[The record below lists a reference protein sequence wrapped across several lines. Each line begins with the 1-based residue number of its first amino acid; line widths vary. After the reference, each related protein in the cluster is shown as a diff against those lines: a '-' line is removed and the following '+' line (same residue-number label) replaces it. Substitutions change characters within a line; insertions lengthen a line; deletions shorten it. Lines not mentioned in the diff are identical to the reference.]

1 MRWSAL
7 LACLLLVSAQVM
19 AIAADYSNST
29 IEILNYIADGA
40 EPLGEVS
47 LKEGEV
53 RYIDLDGRSR
63 GLSRAEAGSVL
74 EALSE
79 LEELAGDAQ
88 VVYAEYSGRE
98 LRMVLKYADGREVR
112 LTRAAPAALA
122 KIREVLGAREGGVLL
137 GIPPN
142 SGHEWTVYL
151 ADDGRVVLFALG
163 NDIVGTG
170 RQGNLYRE
178 NGYSVAIYRSQ
189 GNFSFAV
196 LTAGGGGVVARGFA
210 SLAVRPVNEEVY
222 STALVSGGGVQEAK
236 VSDAFARAVNSLAAR
251 GVPML
256 TTVVLVLPAQAGEA
270 GVLAQ
275 PEEKPVGEEIER
287 TNAEFRK
294 AVMERLNRMAREQGF
309 AGVKDFV
316 MVSPH
321 SVMRSPVALLSGVEE
336 LPLKELEKGRDIVL
350 ADFCIP
356 EGSEIPS
363 GTYVMRV
370 EKEGKSWVA
379 ELRSLDGRVVL
390 RKEAIFEQGPFMK
403 GWPGRNTGIFSNN
416 YGVRF
421 GAQLREGAFY
431 VDIKLGKGRLNP
443 EACSDITEELR
454 KFRSRV
460 EGAFG
465 ERFKS
470 SGDLFIATRSDS
482 LLVAGL
488 GDGEVVA
495 YLRAPG
501 VKAGFYRI
509 SPASGRI
516 ASAAGGEPAGEFRE
530 LEKYSGLEAG
540 LIGGMLGERLSLG
553 YVGTGVRSFEVALG
567 TGEPAL
573 LSVGGEEPEPE
584 RRPFDHIGNAPYEAE
599 FVPFSTEK
607 EFVAAIG
614 ERAIDALLGRGTVL
628 LMNSFWTSR
637 PPGIGTLMMESFWS
651 SQPPAIGTN
660 KLGSAGNVGLFALGD
675 DCAGTGKSG
684 NLYNKCPVVLS
695 QELAGSVVLSRGVAN
710 ASPPVLLLAGNESG
724 MSLFAL
730 GNDIIGTGRQGDLY
744 SAFPVPVERLL
755 RGKAVFLGK
764 EVSEEEGILLV
775 DWERGVKL
783 FALGNDCIGT
793 GKSGNLLSSC
803 PVVAQRGG
811 YVVLTKRFLTEAP
824 PGMVVLSARAE
835 KPEAKKARPERPEKA
850 PAKQPLP
857 AKGVCGPTLLS
868 LLAVVAL
875 ACRRR
880 VR

>member
-7 LACLLLVSAQVM
+7 IACLLLVSAQVM
-19 AIAADYSNST
+19 AAADYENTTISILNFIAGGAEPLAELSVREGEVKYVDLDGRSYTLAEGAGDVLRALSRLEKKFGEAQLVYAVYDEGRKEMEVTFIVNGSVSRAVARTQQQLWYFSALKRVLESLPSGSVLLGCPPNQGHDWTVYLTDDGRVVLLGCPPNQSHSWTVYRSQGNFSFAVLTAREAAVVTESFAALAAKRANQETFSSATALVSAGEVMQGGGELGSAFERAKAAVLKPGRNVLVLPAAADYSNST
-29 IEILNYIADGA
+29 IDILNFIAGGA
-40 EPLGEVS
+40 EPLGELSVR
-47 LKEGEV
+47 EGEV
-53 RYIDLDGRSR
+53 KYIDLDGRSF

-79 LEELAGDAQ
+79 LEELAGRAQ

-222 STALVSGGGVQEAK
+222 STALVSGGGVQEARL
-236 VSDAFARAVNSLAAR
+236 SDAFAKAVNSFSAR

-256 TTVVLVLPAQAGEA
+256 TTIVLVLPAQAGEA

-275 PEEKPVGEEIER
+275 PEVPPQV
-287 TNAEFRK
+287 
-294 AVMERLNRMAREQGF
+294 
-309 AGVKDFV
+309 
-316 MVSPH
+316 
-321 SVMRSPVALLSGVEE
+321 
-336 LPLKELEKGRDIVL
+336 KEL
-350 ADFCIP
+350 
-356 EGSEIPS
+356 
-363 GTYVMRV
+363 
-370 EKEGKSWVA
+370 
-379 ELRSLDGRVVL
+379 
-390 RKEAIFEQGPFMK
+390 
-403 GWPGRNTGIFSNN
+403 
-416 YGVRF
+416 
-421 GAQLREGAFY
+421 
-431 VDIKLGKGRLNP
+431 
-443 EACSDITEELR
+443 
-454 KFRSRV
+454 
-460 EGAFG
+460 
-465 ERFKS
+465 
-470 SGDLFIATRSDS
+470 
-482 LLVAGL
+482 
-488 GDGEVVA
+488 
-495 YLRAPG
+495 
-501 VKAGFYRI
+501 
-509 SPASGRI
+509 
-516 ASAAGGEPAGEFRE
+516 
-530 LEKYSGLEAG
+530 
-540 LIGGMLGERLSLG
+540 
-553 YVGTGVRSFEVALG
+553 
-567 TGEPAL
+567 
-573 LSVGGEEPEPE
+573 
-584 RRPFDHIGNAPYEAE
+584 PYEAE
-599 FVPFSTEK
+599 FVPFSTEQ

-824 PGMVVLSARAE
+824 PGMVVLSTKAE
-835 KPEAKKARPERPEKA
+835 KPEAEEARPERPEEA

-857 AKGVCGPTLLS
+857 AKGMCGPTLLV
-868 LLAVVAL
+868 LLAAAAL
-875 ACRRR
+875 ACRGWLR
-880 VR
+880 